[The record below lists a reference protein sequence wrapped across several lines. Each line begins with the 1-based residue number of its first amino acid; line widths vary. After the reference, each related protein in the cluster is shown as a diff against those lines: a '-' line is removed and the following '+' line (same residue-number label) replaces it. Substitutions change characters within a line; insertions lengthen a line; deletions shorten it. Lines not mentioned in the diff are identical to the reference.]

1 MRSDKDSDYC
11 EASEGMSKFSQRSF
25 SPVNWV
31 KIWRTPHS
39 CHPVPSAATIAA
51 LSPHSIPLLHAPRQS
66 CYRTLA
72 PSFSLECTSH
82 WGRWWRRWNAD
93 VRLAGSS
100 LTSRGWVSTCAWMQS
115 PLGPP
120 VISIARIPLPRY
132 RLAPHTWRG
141 GAIGIEKWCTPVQSH
156 SFPRLS
162 DPRGRRAPLS
172 SSSRRSPIL
181 FRGCLSRLFPPFLL
195 TTTIK
200 TIHRTFFSL
209 AYMYCPSIP
218 FISSRFVEF

>member
-1 MRSDKDSDYC
+1 MAY
-11 EASEGMSKFSQRSF
+11 
-25 SPVNWV
+25 
-31 KIWRTPHS
+31 
-39 CHPVPSAATIAA
+39 
-51 LSPHSIPLLHAPRQS
+51 
-66 CYRTLA
+66 
-72 PSFSLECTSH
+72 PSFLSSCTFCRHHRRSVASFYPSSSCATTILLPNPCPLFLLRMHVTLGEVMTSVEC
-82 WGRWWRRWNAD
+82 RRAIGWKLAD
-93 VRLAGSS
+93 VTGVSLYMRLDAIPPW
-100 LTSRGWVSTCAWMQS
+100 T
-115 PLGPP
+115 P

-181 FRGCLSRLFPPFLL
+181 FQGCLSRLFPPFLL
-195 TTTIK
+195 TTIK

-218 FISSRFVEF
+218 FISSCFVEF